1 MIKNIIFDM
10 SEVIISGYFG
20 VEKLIE
26 ENTNMS
32 AEEFLKRKQETIEIY
47 FDLMRGKISEDE
59 YIEHLTKGA
68 DVSKEK
74 IKESFRKNINIP
86 VEGTMDIIK
95 KLESNYNL
103 ILLSDYP
110 KEWKEFLLENNKEI
124 QIFKIKYFSCD
135 YGRIK
140 SDGDFFEYVLKDLN
154 INPKD
159 SIFID
164 DLERNVE
171 TASKYG
177 IEGIIFENSKQL
189 EEELKKRGLL

>member
-154 INPKD
+154 INSKD

>member
-20 VEKLIE
+20 VEELIE
-26 ENTNMS
+26 KNTNMS
-32 AEEFLKRKQETIEIY
+32 AGEFLKRKQETIEIF

-59 YIEHLTKGA
+59 YINHLTKGA

-74 IKESFRKNINIP
+74 IKELFRKNINIP

-95 KLESNYNL
+95 RLEGNYNL

-124 QIFKIKYFSCD
+124 EIFKIKYFSCD
-135 YGRIK
+135 YGKIK
-140 SDGDFFEYVLKDLN
+140 SDGDFFKYVIKDLN
-154 INPKD
+154 ISPED

-177 IEGIIFENSKQL
+177 IKGIVFRNSKQL
-189 EEELKKRGLL
+189 EEELKKVGLL

>member
-1 MIKNIIFDM
+1 M

-20 VEKLIE
+20 VEELIE
-26 ENTNMS
+26 KNTNMS
-32 AEEFLKRKQETIEIY
+32 AGEFLKRKQETIEIF

-59 YIEHLTKGA
+59 YINHLTKGA

-74 IKESFRKNINIP
+74 IKELFRKNINIP

-95 KLESNYNL
+95 RLEGNYNL

-124 QIFKIKYFSCD
+124 EIFKIKYFSCD
-135 YGRIK
+135 YGKIK
-140 SDGDFFEYVLKDLN
+140 SDGDFFKYVIKDLN
-154 INPKD
+154 ISPED

-177 IEGIIFENSKQL
+177 IKGIVFRNSKQL
-189 EEELKKRGLL
+189 EEELKKVGLL